1 LVIEYC
7 LAYCPARPRE
17 FDHWNLPFGH
27 ELKAEWEFN
36 KSMPIVNLIS
46 LAKSFKYAF
55 KGLWYVVKTE
65 QSFRIHVIASLIV
78 IILMIYFQV
87 SLWQAII
94 LLLVITLVLILELI
108 NSIFEKIIDILK
120 PRVHF
125 YVQIIK
131 DMMAAAVLIASVGAL
146 VVGIMIFAPY
156 FF

>member
-1 LVIEYC
+1 
-7 LAYCPARPRE
+7 
-17 FDHWNLPFGH
+17 
-27 ELKAEWEFN
+27 
-36 KSMPIVNLIS
+36 MPIVNLRS

-55 KGLWYVVKTE
+55 KGLWYVAKTE
-65 QSFRIHVIASLIV
+65 QSFRIHVIAGIIV

-94 LLLVITLVLILELI
+94 LLLVVTLVLILELI

-131 DMMAAAVLIASVGAL
+131 DMMAAAVLIASIGAL
-146 VVGIMIFAPY
+146 VVGILIFFPY